1 MFIQTK
7 NYNVELKASLRNIS
21 KLQDAVTAREGECN
35 LRRYISKAIE
45 NVDARALAV
54 LVTNLGNLSYD
65 EFEKFFDEYT
75 EGKTEQAVQDLF
87 ESIAKTINDAGFF
100 DKKLDG
106 KNILEE
112 LTSLDSKID
121 MSKMVQDAIQTQVNA
136 MLMSQKKLKK

>member
-1 MFIQTK
+1 MFIQTQ

-45 NVDARALAV
+45 NVDVRALAV
-54 LVTNLGNLSYD
+54 LATNLGNLSYD
-65 EFEKFFDEYT
+65 DFEKFFDEYT
-75 EGKTEQAVQDLF
+75 EEKTVQDLF

-100 DKKLDG
+100 DKKLDS

-112 LTSLDSKID
+112 MTSVDSKID

-136 MLMSQKKLKK
+136 MLMSQKKSKK

>member
-1 MFIQTK
+1 MFIQTQ

-45 NVDARALAV
+45 NVDVRALAV
-54 LVTNLGNLSYD
+54 LATNLGNLSYD
-65 EFEKFFDEYT
+65 DFEKFFDEYT
-75 EGKTEQAVQDLF
+75 EEKTVQDLF

-100 DKKLDG
+100 DKKLDS

-112 LTSLDSKID
+112 MTSVDSKID